1 MKYPLDSFRQLYFIS
16 GFLKMD
22 FFKRITLLSA
32 LLLSAASTASAFVPR
47 STTCTPSHANGGLFM
62 SAVAESATDADTGA
76 RSIDNIRN
84 IAVIAH
90 VDHGKTT
97 LVDALIRQ
105 SGVFRDEG
113 QADDAGER
121 VMDSEDQERERGIT
135 ILSKNLAVQRDG
147 VKINI
152 MDTPGHADFGGEV
165 ERVLNM
171 CDGVILLVDSVEG
184 PKPQTRFVLDKA
196 LSKGMNALVCVNK
209 VDRPA
214 ARVDYVVDNVFD
226 LFVDLGAT
234 DEQTD
239 FKVVYASGIQGRAG
253 TEPDNLADDMG
264 PLFDAILDSIRAP
277 TVEKPEP
284 EALQAL
290 VSNIDFDPFKGKMGI
305 ARITNGSVK
314 TGQAIALAHPDKDKK
329 TGRINELFVFDNLGK
344 QEVKEA
350 SAGEI
355 IMFTG
360 VEGVEIGDTLIT
372 NENAGANAAEP
383 LEPIAVEQPT
393 VRMTIGV
400 NKSPLAGQEGKFL
413 TSRMI
418 RDRLF
423 KELDRNVALQVEETD
438 SADRYEVSGRGQLHL
453 TVLIETM
460 RREGFELEVGPPTV
474 IIKENEETGK
484 KEEPWESVEVR
495 VPEEYN
501 GPVIDLLN
509 NRKGELQDMGLE
521 EGSNMSVVKY
531 LVPTRGMLGLRSAL
545 LSSTRGTAI
554 IDSVFD
560 SYRPMIAEGI
570 QARDKGSLLAFAD
583 GDATTFGI
591 TGAQSRGSMFV
602 SVGDAVYNGMIIG
615 INQRPGDLEVNICK
629 TKALNN
635 MRAASKDKDSGVIA
649 PIEMSLDSCV
659 EYLASDEILEVTP
672 SLFRMSKNP
681 AMKTKGKGKK

>member
-1 MKYPLDSFRQLYFIS
+1 ME
-16 GFLKMD
+16 FLK
-22 FFKRITLLSA
+22 KVSVLSA
-32 LLLSAASTASAFVPR
+32 LLLAAATTASAFVVPR
-47 STTCTPSHANGGLFM
+47 ANTLSSTCSTSTFGSHVEGGLFM
-62 SAVAESATDADTGA
+62 SAVAESSSETATGA
-76 RSIDNIRN
+76 KTIDNIRN

-105 SGVFRDEG
+105 SGVFRDDS
-113 QADDAGER
+113 QADEAGER

-171 CDGVILLVDSVEG
+171 CDGVLLLVDSVEG

-196 LSKGMNALVCVNK
+196 LSKGMNALVVVNK

-214 ARVDYVVDNVFD
+214 ARVDYVIDNVFD

-239 FKVVYASGIQGRAG
+239 FRVVYASGLLGKAG
-253 TEPDNLADDMG
+253 NSPDELADDMG
-264 PLFDAILDSIRAP
+264 PLFDAILESIEP
-277 TVEKPEP
+277 PKVENPEP
-284 EALQAL
+284 QALQAL
-290 VSNIDFDPFKGKMGI
+290 ISNIDFDPFKGKMGI

-314 TGQAIALAHPDKDKK
+314 AGQPIALVHPDKEKT

-344 QEVKEA
+344 TEVKEA

-355 IMFTG
+355 IMFSG
-360 VEGVEIGDTLIT
+360 VDGVVIGDTLVT
-372 NENAGANAAEP
+372 NENNGANAAEP

-400 NKSPLAGQEGKFL
+400 NKSPLAGKEGKFL

-423 KELDRNVALQVEETD
+423 KELDRNVALSVAETN

-474 IIKENEETGK
+474 IFKENEETGK
-484 KEEPWESVEVR
+484 MEEPWESVEVR
-495 VPEEYN
+495 VPEEYS
-501 GPVIDLLN
+501 GAVIELLN
-509 NRKGELQDMGLE
+509 GRKGELQDMGIE
-521 EGSNMSVVKY
+521 DSSSMSVVKY

-545 LSSTRGTAI
+545 LSSTRGTAL

-560 SYRPMIAEGI
+560 SYRPKIDASI
-570 QARDKGSLLAFAD
+570 QARDQGSLLAFAD

-591 TGAQSRGSMFV
+591 EGAQSRGKMFV
-602 SVGDAVYNGMIIG
+602 SVGDAVYKGMIIG

-629 TKALNN
+629 TKQLNN
-635 MRAASKDKDSGVIA
+635 MRAASKDKNAGIIS

-659 EYLASDEILEVTP
+659 EYLAADEILEVTP

-681 AMKTKGKGKK
+681 EMGKKGKK

>member
-1 MKYPLDSFRQLYFIS
+1 ME
-16 GFLKMD
+16 
-22 FFKRITLLSA
+22 FFKKVSVLTA
-32 LLLSAASTASAFVPR
+32 LLVACASTASAFVPR
-47 STTCTPSHANGGLFM
+47 ANTCAPGRLDGGLFM
-62 SAVAESATDADTGA
+62 SAVAESSDTATGPKT
-76 RSIDNIRN
+76 IDNIRN

-105 SGVFRDEG
+105 SGVFRDDS
-113 QADDAGER
+113 QADESGER

-147 VKINI
+147 IKINI

-196 LSKGMNALVCVNK
+196 LSKGMNALVVVNK

-239 FKVVYASGIQGRAG
+239 FRVVYASGLQGKAG
-253 TEPDNLADDMG
+253 DSPDELADDMG
-264 PLFDAILDSIRAP
+264 PLFDAILESIKPP
-277 TVEKPEP
+277 TVERSEP

-290 VSNIDFDPFKGKMGI
+290 ISNIDFDPFKGKMGI
-305 ARITNGSVK
+305 ARITNGSIK
-314 TGQAIALAHPDKDKK
+314 AGQPIALVHPDKDKR
-329 TGRINELFVFDNLGK
+329 TGKINELFVFDNLGK
-344 QEVKEA
+344 TLVEEA

-355 IMFTG
+355 IMFSG
-360 VEGVEIGDTLIT
+360 VDGVEIGDTLVT
-372 NENAGANAAEP
+372 NANAGANAADP

-400 NKSPLAGQEGKFL
+400 NKSPLAGREGKFL

-423 KELDRNVALQVEETD
+423 KELDRNVALQVEETG

-474 IIKENEETGK
+474 IFKTNEETGK
-484 KEEPWESVEVR
+484 EEEPWESVEVR

-501 GPVIDLLN
+501 GNVIDLLN
-509 NRKGELQDMGLE
+509 TRKGELMDMGID
-521 EGSNMSVVKY
+521 EGSSMSVVKY

-545 LSSTRGTAI
+545 LSSTRGTAL

-560 SYRPMIAEGI
+560 SYRPKIKGDI
-570 QARDKGSLLAFAD
+570 QARDQGSLLAFAE

-591 TGAQSRGSMFV
+591 EGAQSRGKMFV
-602 SVGDAVYNGMIIG
+602 SVGDDVYKGMIIG

-629 TKALNN
+629 TKQLNN
-635 MRAASKDKDSGVIA
+635 MRAATKDKNAGIIT

-659 EYLASDEILEVTP
+659 EYLAVDEILEVTP

-681 AMKTKGKGKK
+681 EMGKKGKK

>member
-1 MKYPLDSFRQLYFIS
+1 
-16 GFLKMD
+16 
-22 FFKRITLLSA
+22 
-32 LLLSAASTASAFVPR
+32 
-47 STTCTPSHANGGLFM
+47 M
-62 SAVAESATDADTGA
+62 SAVAEPETETSMKVE
-76 RSIDNIRN
+76 NMRN

-97 LVDALIRQ
+97 LVDALIQQ
-105 SGVFRDEG
+105 SGVFRDAA
-113 QADDAGER
+113 QASEAGER

-135 ILSKNLAVQRDG
+135 ILSKNLAVQRGD

-171 CDGVILLVDSVEG
+171 CDGVLLLVDSVEG

-196 LSKGMNALVCVNK
+196 LRKGMKALVVVNK

-214 ARVDYVVDNVFD
+214 ARVDYVVDTVFD

-239 FKVVYASGIQGRAG
+239 FRTVYASGLLGKAG
-253 TEPDNLADDMG
+253 FEADELADDMG
-264 PLFDAILDSIRAP
+264 PLFDAIIESIDPP
-277 TVEKPEP
+277 TVKHSD
-284 EALQAL
+284 ADSLQAL
-290 VSNIDFDPFKGKMGI
+290 ISNIDYDNFKGKMGI
-305 ARITNGSVK
+305 ARITNGVIK
-314 TGQAIALAHPDKDKK
+314 AGQPVALVHPDKDKK
-329 TGRINELFVFDNLGK
+329 AGRISDLYVFDNLGK
-344 QEVKEA
+344 REVKEA

-355 IMFTG
+355 IMFSG
-360 VEGVEIGDTLIT
+360 LDNVEIGDTLVT
-372 NENAGANAAEP
+372 NENSGANAAEP

-393 VRMTIGV
+393 VRMTLGV
-400 NKSPLAGQEGKFL
+400 NKSPLAGREGKFL

-423 KELDRNVALQVEETD
+423 KELDRNVALNVEETD

-474 IIKENEETGK
+474 IFKENPETGK
-484 KEEPWESVEVR
+484 VEEPWEAVEVR
-495 VPEEYN
+495 VPEEYS
-501 GPVIDLLN
+501 GSVIDLLN
-509 NRKGELQDMGLE
+509 MRKGELQDMGLE
-521 EGSNMSVVKY
+521 EGEGLSVVKY

-545 LSSTRGTAI
+545 LSSTRGTAL

-560 SYRPMIAEGI
+560 SYRQRIQGEI

-583 GDATTFGI
+583 GPSTTFGI
-591 TGAQSRGSMFV
+591 EGAQNRGSMFV
-602 SVGDAVYNGMIIG
+602 SVGDDVYKGMIVG

-635 MRAASKDKDSGVIA
+635 MRAASKEIKTGVIA
-649 PIEMSLDSCV
+649 PIDMSLDACV
-659 EYLASDEILEVTP
+659 EYLAEDEILEVTP
-672 SLFRMSKNP
+672 SLFRMAKNP
-681 AMKTKGKGKK
+681 AKAVKKSKGGKK

>member
-1 MKYPLDSFRQLYFIS
+1 
-16 GFLKMD
+16 
-22 FFKRITLLSA
+22 
-32 LLLSAASTASAFVPR
+32 
-47 STTCTPSHANGGLFM
+47 M
-62 SAVAESATDADTGA
+62 SAVAEAPTDSAQEI
-76 RSIDNIRN
+76 SVENLRN

-105 SGVFRDEG
+105 SGVFRDES
-113 QADDAGER
+113 QANEAGER
-121 VMDSEDQERERGIT
+121 VMDSDDQERERGIT
-135 ILSKNLAVQRDG
+135 ILSKNLAVSRNG

-171 CDGVILLVDSVEG
+171 CDGVLLLVDSVEG

-196 LSKGMNALVCVNK
+196 LRKGLKALVVVNK

-214 ARVDYVVDNVFD
+214 ARVEYVVDMVFD

-239 FKVVYASGIQGRAG
+239 FRVVYASGLLGKAG
-253 TEPDNLADDMG
+253 NQPDALADDMG
-264 PLFDAILDSIRAP
+264 PLFDAILEGIDAP
-277 TVEKPEP
+277 KVERREP

-290 VSNIDFDPFKGKMGI
+290 ISNIDYDNFKGKMGI
-305 ARITNGSVK
+305 ARISNGSIK
-314 TGQAIALAHPDKDKK
+314 TGQAVALAHPNKEKK
-329 TGRINELFVFDNLGK
+329 TGRIGNLYVFDNLGK
-344 QEVKEA
+344 REVTEA
-350 SAGEI
+350 HAGEI
-355 IMFTG
+355 IMFSG
-360 VEGVEIGDTLIT
+360 LDGVEIGATLVT
-372 NENAGANAAEP
+372 NENSGANAAEP

-400 NKSPLAGQEGKFL
+400 NKSPLAGREGKLL

-423 KELDRNVALQVEETD
+423 KELDRNVALKVEETD

-453 TVLIETM
+453 TVLIENM

-474 IIKENEETGK
+474 IYKENPETGK
-484 KEEPWESVEVR
+484 MEEPWESVEVR
-495 VPEEYN
+495 VPEEYM
-501 GPVIDLLN
+501 GSVVDLLN
-509 NRKGELQDMGLE
+509 MRKGELQDMGLE
-521 EGSNMSVVKY
+521 EGEGLSVVKY

-545 LSSTRGTAI
+545 LSSTRGTAL

-560 SYRPMIAEGI
+560 SYRPKIQGDI

-583 GDATTFGI
+583 GSATTFGI
-591 TGAQSRGSMFV
+591 EGAQNRGSMIV
-602 SVGDAVYNGMIIG
+602 SVGEDVYKGMIVG
-615 INQRPGDLEVNICK
+615 IHQRPGDLEVNVCK

-635 MRAASKDKDSGVIA
+635 IRSATKEMKTGVV
-649 PIEMSLDSCV
+649 PPVDMSLDACV
-659 EYLASDEILEVTP
+659 EYLAADEILEVTP
-672 SLFRMSKNP
+672 SLFRMAKNP
-681 AMKTKGKGKK
+681 DMDKKKSGGKK